1 MKKSVKII
9 VSMMLVCCMVFMMTA
24 CGNKPADVADT
35 FEAEVQTAGKI
46 VIGTSPDYPPFESL
60 NAAGELEGFEIDLM
74 NEIIPMLKTA
84 DGKSYEIQWSQM
96 DFSTI
101 IAALQSGQIDL
112 GVSGFTYNPERKCL
126 FSTPYLDS
134 SQVAVVLK
142 DSGIETLD
150 DLKGKNIAAGM
161 GTTGEDAAKEIEGAT
176 VTSPGDYL
184 IMFEALKNQVI
195 DVVVCDS
202 AVGEEYAATNDLFVI
217 PEPLINEETSVI
229 VAEGNDRL
237 IAEINSKIEEFMKTE
252 KFEELLEKWGLG

>member
-9 VSMMLVCCMVFMMTA
+9 VSMMLVCCMAFMMTA
-24 CGNKPADVADT
+24 CGGEKAA
-35 FEAEVQTAGKI
+35 KL

-74 NEIIPMLKTA
+74 NKIIPMMKTE
-84 DGKSYEIQWSQM
+84 DGKSYEIEWSQM
-96 DFSTI
+96 EFSTI

-112 GVSGFTYNPERKCL
+112 GVSGFTYDPERKCL
-126 FSTPYLDS
+126 FSTAYLDS

-161 GTTGEDAAKEIEGAT
+161 GTTGEAAAKEIEGTT

-184 IMFEALKNQVI
+184 IMFEALKNKAI

-202 AVGEEYAATNDLFVI
+202 AVGKEYAAQNDLFVI
-217 PEPLINEETSVI
+217 PEPLIDEETSVI
-229 VAEGNDRL
+229 AAEGNEEL
-237 IAEINSKIEEFMKTE
+237 MAKVNAQIEEFMKTE
-252 KFEELLEKWGLG
+252 EFAELLKKWGLD